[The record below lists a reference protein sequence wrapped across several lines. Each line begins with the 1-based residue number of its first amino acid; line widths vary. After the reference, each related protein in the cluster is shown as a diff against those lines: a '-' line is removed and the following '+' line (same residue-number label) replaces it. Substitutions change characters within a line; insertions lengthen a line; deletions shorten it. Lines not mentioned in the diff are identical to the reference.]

1 MVANLTEP
9 LKLLFGLMQD
19 GILETILAAAPRTR
33 LIQHKQQNRL
43 SPLEME
49 MLANRF
55 NDIKSMRLVAREF
68 AISETTV
75 RSHLR
80 ALGITAR
87 ISKSMTVLQKQKA
100 REMWAAGIPSTKIGK
115 KLGFSHHTIL
125 RVVRL
130 TQPCLDAQA
139 GLPLIRYFQGILNV
153 S

>member
-1 MVANLTEP
+1 MFANLTEP
-9 LKLLFGLMQD
+9 LKLLFGLLQN

-33 LIQHKQQNRL
+33 LIEHKQQNRL

-49 MLANRF
+49 MLAHRYNEIR
-55 NDIKSMRLVAREF
+55 SMRLVAREF

-80 ALGITAR
+80 ALGITVR
-87 ISKSMTVLQKQKA
+87 ISKSMTELQKQKA
-100 REMWAAGIPSTKIGK
+100 RDMWAAGMTSTQIGK

-125 RVVRL
+125 R
-130 TQPCLDAQA
+130 A
-139 GLPLIRYFQGILNV
+139 IR